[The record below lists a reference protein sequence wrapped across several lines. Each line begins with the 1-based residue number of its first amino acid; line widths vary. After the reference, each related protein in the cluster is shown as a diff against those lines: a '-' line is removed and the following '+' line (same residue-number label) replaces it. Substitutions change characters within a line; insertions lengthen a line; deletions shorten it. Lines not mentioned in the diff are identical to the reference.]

1 MDAEKDSPAN
11 WVSNGDVTNM
21 LRAIRAK
28 HVMVIADSCYSGTL
42 VRAVTADIKTAKE
55 REAWLKKVV
64 KKRTRTAL
72 VSGGLEPVID
82 SGGGGGGGG
91 GALGVR
97 KGVPRCSPGK

>member
-1 MDAEKDSPAN
+1 
-11 WVSNGDVTNM
+11 
-21 LRAIRAK
+21 
-28 HVMVIADSCYSGTL
+28 MVIADSCYSGTL

-82 SGGGGGGGG
+82 SGGGG
-91 GALGVR
+91 LNT
-97 KGVPRCSPGK
+97 RCSQRRSSMLSGQMKTC